1 MIEFCKR
8 QKLIVTNT
16 WFQQE
21 KRRRYTWKS
30 PGDGARYQLDYI
42 MVRQRYRN
50 SIKNSRTLPGADAD
64 TDHNLVAM
72 TVHLQLKFI
81 KKKRIIK
88 QKWNKEK
95 IQTMSK
101 ELSENIDDQVVEM
114 NEKTTTEER
123 WKNLKEVIIKE
134 MTETVGFQTG
144 QGPRKPWVTTEMLE
158 DMEERR
164 KWKHQ
169 STEEAKK
176 EYKRL
181 NNKLRRTTD
190 KAKEKWWEEQ
200 CEELEMLQKRGRHDL
215 VYENIKKLTRRNNTG
230 GGTTIKD
237 KNGKLL
243 ENPEDIRRRWKEYV
257 EELYWGDNNNNVEDQ
272 KEEPTPNADNIGPDV
287 LKDEVLAAI
296 SEMKNN
302 KAEGIDGIPV
312 EILKNLG
319 DKAMNELIQLC
330 QDIYNTGVWPEDFLQ
345 TILIPLKKK
354 QHATTCEDHRT
365 IISLLTHASKILLK
379 IITKRL
385 QAKAEADKW
394 LGEDQFGFR
403 KCRGTRDAI
412 AALRVLTERDLQH
425 GQEIYV
431 CFVDY
436 EKAFDRVDWKKLM
449 NALRRKGV
457 DWKERRLIGN
467 LYMGQRVKIRID
479 GEYSEPG
486 KIGRGVRQGCPL
498 SPILFNIYIEE
509 IVRESLDEMNEGIKV
524 GGKLVKA
531 LRFAD
536 DQAMLAQNQGGLQR
550 MMDRLNM
557 ISMEYGMKINIRKT
571 KVMKISRAVEPT
583 TVKITINGEQL
594 EQVDKFCYLGSV
606 VTQDA
611 KCHTEIRRRIGIGK
625 DAFYKRKELLRGKLN
640 RNLKKRMVKTL
651 VWSVVLYGS
660 ETWTLRKEDIR
671 RIEAFEMWIWRRMER
686 VSWKEHKTN
695 EEILQKVGEER
706 SLLKTIR
713 ERQRKWIGHIMR
725 GDSLLRDIF
734 ERRMEGR
741 RKRGRPRT
749 MLLDWTMEKNGYSK
763 MKKRAQDREEWRHWT
778 YEPA

>member
-1 MIEFCKR
+1 M
-8 QKLIVTNT
+8 
-16 WFQQE
+16 
-21 KRRRYTWKS
+21 
-30 PGDGARYQLDYI
+30 
-42 MVRQRYRN
+42 
-50 SIKNSRTLPGADAD
+50 
-64 TDHNLVAM
+64 
-72 TVHLQLKFI
+72 
-81 KKKRIIK
+81 
-88 QKWNKEK
+88 
-95 IQTMSK
+95 
-101 ELSENIDDQVVEM
+101 
-114 NEKTTTEER
+114 
-123 WKNLKEVIIKE
+123 
-134 MTETVGFQTG
+134 
-144 QGPRKPWVTTEMLE
+144 
-158 DMEERR
+158 
-164 KWKHQ
+164 
-169 STEEAKK
+169 
-176 EYKRL
+176 
-181 NNKLRRTTD
+181 
-190 KAKEKWWEEQ
+190 
-200 CEELEMLQKRGRHDL
+200 
-215 VYENIKKLTRRNNTG
+215 
-230 GGTTIKD
+230 
-237 KNGKLL
+237 
-243 ENPEDIRRRWKEYV
+243 
-257 EELYWGDNNNNVEDQ
+257 
-272 KEEPTPNADNIGPDV
+272 
-287 LKDEVLAAI
+287 
-296 SEMKNN
+296 
-302 KAEGIDGIPV
+302 
-312 EILKNLG
+312 
-319 DKAMNELIQLC
+319 
-330 QDIYNTGVWPEDFLQ
+330 
-345 TILIPLKKK
+345 
-354 QHATTCEDHRT
+354 
-365 IISLLTHASKILLK
+365 
-379 IITKRL
+379 
-385 QAKAEADKW
+385 
-394 LGEDQFGFR
+394 GEDQFGFR

-671 RIEAFEMWIWRRMER
+671 RIEAFEMWIWRRMEK
-686 VSWKEHKTN
+686 VSWREHKTN

-734 ERRMEGR
+734 EGRMEGR